1 MKTPI
6 ILARQDKRV
15 TDPPTIL
22 PSGPGGVSIMQRE
35 SSGSH
40 LPTSPSM
47 PHPSVMTAT
56 SSSGSLVSPRGD
68 PLQSPGHHH
77 HHAPALPISQALKP
91 HDERG
96 RNHRKQEGV
105 TSSPSSYT
113 PLQPGMR
120 GGGRGGD
127 GGGGHLRNTAAEHS
141 VFHSQTNEM
150 THALKLIDRNLHW
163 EDKGM
168 DVSDLG
174 KVLLL
179 Q

>member
-1 MKTPI
+1 MMKTPI
-6 ILARQDKRV
+6 ILARQDKHIA
-15 TDPPTIL
+15 DPPTLL
-22 PSGPGGVSIMQRE
+22 PPGPGGVSIMQRE

-40 LPTSPSM
+40 LPTSPMS
-47 PHPSVMTAT
+47 HASIVTAT
-56 SSSGSLVSPRGD
+56 SSSSSLFSPRGD
-68 PLQSPGHHH
+68 PLPSPLGHHH
-77 HHAPALPISQALKP
+77 HHAPTLPVSQVLKP

-127 GGGGHLRNTAAEHS
+127 VGGGHLRNVAAEHS
-141 VFHSQTNEM
+141 MFHSQSNEM
-150 THALKLIDRNLHW
+150 THSLKLIDRNLHW

-168 DVSDLG
+168 EVSE
-174 KVLLL
+174 
-179 Q
+179 